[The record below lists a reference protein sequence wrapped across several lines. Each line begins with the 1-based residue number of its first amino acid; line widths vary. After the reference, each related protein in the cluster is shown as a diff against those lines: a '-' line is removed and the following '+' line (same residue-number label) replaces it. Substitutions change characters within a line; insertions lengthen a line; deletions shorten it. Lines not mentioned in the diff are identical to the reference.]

1 MTGYHARRRKAMYFL
16 AILLAA
22 IALHAGALDAGAAA
36 PPHVQRELAQARL
49 AGQGS
54 FRWLGLKIYDAR
66 LWVGAEGYR
75 AEAAAVTQYALD
87 LRYARSLS
95 GLKIAE
101 ASQQQMHK
109 LGLGS
114 AAQRA
119 RWQEKME
126 KIFPDVIDGTH
137 LTGVHLPGQGA
148 RFYHDGKLL
157 GEIADVQF
165 AAAFF
170 AIWLDPAT
178 TAATL
183 RNALLANAA
192 PR

>member
-1 MTGYHARRRKAMYFL
+1 MTGHHARQRKARYL
-16 AILLAA
+16 LGTLLAA

-36 PPHVQRELAQARL
+36 PPHVLREVAQARL

-75 AEAAAVTQYALD
+75 AKAVAATPYALD

-109 LGLGS
+109 LGLGTG
-114 AAQRA
+114 AQRA
-119 RWQEKME
+119 SWHERME
-126 KIFPDVIDGTH
+126 KIFPDVMEGTH

-157 GEIADVQF
+157 GDIADAQF
-165 AAAFF
+165 ATAFF

-183 RNALLANAA
+183 RTALLADAA